1 MFYIF
6 EQSRLNDR
14 ERELENLQKQV
25 KDLEIELR
33 GLLNI
38 VKEGHQTRHDL
49 DKGSSQGERIVLYIL
64 EQSRLNNRERELE
77 NLQKQVKDLEIEL
90 RGQRRR
96 RD

>member
-38 VKEGHQTRHDL
+38 VEEGHQTRHDL
-49 DKGSSQGERIVLYIL
+49 DKGSSQRERIVLYIL
-64 EQSRLNNRERELE
+64 EQSRLNDRERELE

>member
-25 KDLEIELR
+25 KDLEIKLR

-38 VKEGHQTRHDL
+38 VEEGH
-49 DKGSSQGERIVLYIL
+49 
-64 EQSRLNNRERELE
+64 
-77 NLQKQVKDLEIEL
+77 
-90 RGQRRR
+90 
-96 RD
+96 

>member
-64 EQSRLNNRERELE
+64 EQSRLNDRERELE